1 MSDTPVFDA
10 YSRYYDLLYQDKDY
24 AAEVA
29 YVRPSGWPGIISGLG
44 AFHRF
49 PPEQATVSGVG

>member
-1 MSDTPVFDA
+1 VFDA

-29 YVRPSGWPGIISGLG
+29 YVDALSRG
-44 AFHRF
+44 R
-49 PPEQATVSGVG
+49 Q

>member
-1 MSDTPVFDA
+1 MFDA